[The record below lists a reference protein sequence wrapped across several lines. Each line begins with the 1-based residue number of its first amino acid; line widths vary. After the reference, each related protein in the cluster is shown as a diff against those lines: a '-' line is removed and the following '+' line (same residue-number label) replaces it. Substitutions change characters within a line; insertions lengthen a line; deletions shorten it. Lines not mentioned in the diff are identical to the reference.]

1 MTPYFFIKIF
11 LSHTEEETGKISKN
25 SAEWNFADI
34 DISIFFNLSKI
45 YSAESFLIFPVSSS
59 ACNKKTFIKKKIS
72 GHRLSFKIDA
82 IDGKKWI
89 NSPTLI
95 YDLNTTKGTVGE
107 SP

>member
-11 LSHTEEETGKISKN
+11 LSHTEEETGKIRKN

-45 YSAESFLIFPVSSS
+45 YSAESFLIFPVSST
-59 ACNKKTFIKKKIS
+59 ACNKKTFIKKIS

-82 IDGKKWI
+82 IDGKKWV

-95 YDLNTTKGTVGE
+95 YDLNTTKGTVEE